1 MSAHQHSS
9 WLYEHMRAQM
19 EEQRAAA
26 DQAIQRERRRADQ
39 AIQERDTLRRTV
51 GELGAIR
58 EGRTGSSGPLHTLTV
73 RRGSSGGSGGSGSGS
88 GTRPPRTDGSGARRV
103 RRRTDDSGSDYA
115 DDLGED

>member
-1 MSAHQHSS
+1 
-9 WLYEHMRAQM
+9 M
-19 EEQRAAA
+19 EERRDAA

-58 EGRTGSSGPLHTLTV
+58 ERRTGSSGPLHTLPIH
-73 RRGSSGGSGGSGSGS
+73 RGSSGGSGGSGSY
-88 GTRPPRTDGSGARRV
+88 TRPPRTDGSGTRRV

-115 DDLGED
+115 EDLGED